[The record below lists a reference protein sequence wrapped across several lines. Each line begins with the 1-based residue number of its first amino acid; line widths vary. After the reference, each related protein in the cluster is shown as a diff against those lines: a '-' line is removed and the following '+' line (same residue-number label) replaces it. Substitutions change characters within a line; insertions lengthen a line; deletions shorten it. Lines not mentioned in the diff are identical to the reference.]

1 MAAAFCARSLP
12 CILKIAILEKTLN
25 MLKLMVAM
33 KTFSL
38 TELNNKSGEVTEAA
52 FRGPVDI
59 TSRGKRKFVLMT
71 ADDFDRL
78 RERDTQ
84 RAYRT
89 DRLTDHER
97 ESFLA
102 GLDEVTARDGLGDD

>member
-1 MAAAFCARSLP
+1 VYLQNGYIRENTEYAEIGGNP
-12 CILKIAILEKTLN
+12 
-25 MLKLMVAM
+25 M

-38 TELNNKSGEVTEAA
+38 TELNNKSGEVIEAA

-78 RERDTQ
+78 REHGAQ

-89 DRLTDHER
+89 DRLSGEER
-97 ESFLA
+97 ELFLA
-102 GLDEVTARDGLGDD
+102 GLDEVAVHDGGND

>member
-1 MAAAFCARSLP
+1 
-12 CILKIAILEKTLN
+12 
-25 MLKLMVAM
+25 M

-38 TELNNKSGEVTEAA
+38 TELNNKSGEVIEAA

-78 RERDTQ
+78 RERGTQ

-89 DRLTDHER
+89 DRLNDQER

-102 GLDEVTARDGLGDD
+102 GLDEITARDGLGDE

>member
-1 MAAAFCARSLP
+1 
-12 CILKIAILEKTLN
+12 
-25 MLKLMVAM
+25 M

-38 TELNNKSGEVTEAA
+38 TELGNKSGEVVEAA

-78 RERDTQ
+78 RERGVQ

-89 DRLTDHER
+89 DRLTGEER
-97 ESFLA
+97 ELFLA
-102 GLDEVTARDGLGDD
+102 GLDEVADRDGGDD

>member
-1 MAAAFCARSLP
+1 
-12 CILKIAILEKTLN
+12 
-25 MLKLMVAM
+25 M

-38 TELNNKSGEVTEAA
+38 TELSNKSGEVVEAA

-78 RERDTQ
+78 RERSAQ
-84 RAYRT
+84 RAYRS
-89 DRLTDHER
+89 DRLSGEER
-97 ESFLA
+97 ELFLTGVDKIA
-102 GLDEVTARDGLGDD
+102 ARDGGDD

>member
-1 MAAAFCARSLP
+1 
-12 CILKIAILEKTLN
+12 
-25 MLKLMVAM
+25 M

-38 TELNNKSGEVTEAA
+38 TELGNKSGEVVEAA

-78 RERDTQ
+78 RERGAQ
-84 RAYRT
+84 RAYRA
-89 DRLTDHER
+89 DRLSGEER
-97 ESFLA
+97 ELFLA
-102 GLDEVTARDGLGDD
+102 GLDEVADRDGGGDE

>member
-1 MAAAFCARSLP
+1 
-12 CILKIAILEKTLN
+12 
-25 MLKLMVAM
+25 M

-38 TELNNKSGEVTEAA
+38 TELNNKSGEVVEAA

-78 RERDTQ
+78 RQRGAQ

-89 DRLTDHER
+89 DRLNDQER
-97 ESFLA
+97 ETFLA
-102 GLDEVTARDGLGDD
+102 GLDEVAARDGPGDD